1 MDLIIWGA
9 LSLHLF
15 GRVFLSSEE
24 VRGVSVVRDEAN
36 NPLQIPVTAPDTGIP
51 PCEALPLEEGTAEKG
66 CLHTDHSPGLGEEG
80 SPLWVGMTHATF
92 TSFLGFCSPG
102 GVIQSLCSKQAFFS
116 KSPLPHIY
124 FSCGRIK
131 LRKHQNVRGQELIAV
146 QLAIQV
152 L

>member
-66 CLHTDHSPGLGEEG
+66 RLHTDHSPGLGEEG
-80 SPLWVGMTHATF
+80 SPLGGDDSCHIHLI
-92 TSFLGFCSPG
+92 LGLLLTRRCHSVTVF
-102 GVIQSLCSKQAFFS
+102 
-116 KSPLPHIY
+116 
-124 FSCGRIK
+124 
-131 LRKHQNVRGQELIAV
+131 
-146 QLAIQV
+146 
-152 L
+152 